1 MELDKFI
8 IRRTALGQDR
18 WNRRYWW
25 GLAGVRGA
33 VVAEELAQP
42 SGPST
47 VSIIKDHV
55 RVAIRSLHVGSG
67 LALGSIQVLEQHHLL
82 HLTCSCLITFA
93 RMSEAE

>member
-42 SGPST
+42 SGAST
-47 VSIIKDHV
+47 VSVIKDHV
-55 RVAIRSLHVGSG
+55 RAHCLSPTAGRGPPCIDVATDILPLPVGEPIHCNMIS
-67 LALGSIQVLEQHHLL
+67 AVQK
-82 HLTCSCLITFA
+82 A
-93 RMSEAE
+93 

>member
-47 VSIIKDHV
+47 VSVIKDHV
-55 RVAIRSLHVGSG
+55 RLRSP
-67 LALGSIQVLEQHHLL
+67 ARCLL
-82 HLTCSCLITFA
+82 QGRHMAAPLW
-93 RMSEAE
+93 

>member
-42 SGPST
+42 SGAST
-47 VSIIKDHV
+47 VSVIKDHV
-55 RVAIRSLHVGSG
+55 RACHLPLNAAGGPRCIR
-67 LALGSIQVLEQHHLL
+67 A
-82 HLTCSCLITFA
+82 
-93 RMSEAE
+93 

>member
-1 MELDKFI
+1 MRSSHDRKEEAAEMELDKFI

-47 VSIIKDHV
+47 VSVIKDHV
-55 RVAIRSLHVGSG
+55 RAC
-67 LALGSIQVLEQHHLL
+67 HLP
-82 HLTCSCLITFA
+82 
-93 RMSEAE
+93 

>member
-18 WNRRYWW
+18 WNRRLWW

-33 VVAEELAQP
+33 VVAEELVNP
-42 SGPST
+42 PGPSI

-55 RVAIRSLHVGSG
+55 RAPCSRIITL
-67 LALGSIQVLEQHHLL
+67 QVRQV
-82 HLTCSCLITFA
+82 
-93 RMSEAE
+93 